1 MKQPK
6 LTHLLHKPRQQPGKG
21 IQDQMQVDPVAPGP
35 AESTPGLGIG
45 PSTSRDPES
54 NGTHTILSREVHLTA
69 SFRDPEH
76 RAPPNLLQSVFG
88 TRKRNRTNSS
98 DDTADKR
105 ATSKHKLNWKATA
118 YSTTKLAINLVKE
131 SSDVFPLLKSVAGG
145 LSAVL
150 QHCDVRTI
158 PPVPHRP
165 RRLLPV

>member
-6 LTHLLHKPRQQPGKG
+6 LTRLLQKPRQQPGKG
-21 IQDQMQVDPVAPGP
+21 IENQMQVDPVAPPP

-45 PSTSRDPES
+45 PSALPSTSRDPKS
-54 NGTHTILSREVHLTA
+54 NGTRTILSREVHLTA

-76 RAPPNLLQSVFG
+76 RTSPNLLQSVFG

-105 ATSKHKLNWKATA
+105 PTSKHKLNWKATA
-118 YSTTKLAINLVKE
+118 YSTTKLAVYLVRE

-145 LSAVL
+145 LCAIL

-165 RRLLPV
+165 